1 MNSVT
6 KEIIEGYYN
15 LLEEALHKYDLSKET
30 CTADH
35 DAFGPLP
42 PNVVAKRGQ
51 RKICYCVASKKE
63 QITGEVQGAY
73 YGI

>member
-1 MNSVT
+1 MN
-6 KEIIEGYYN
+6 KEIIERYYN

-35 DAFGPLP
+35 DAIGPLP
-42 PNVVAKRGQ
+42 PNVVAKRVQ
-51 RKICYCVASKKE
+51 RKICYCMASKKE